1 MRGWK
6 VFDSLWHFYVLVDA
20 EDDVKPIKKKSKK
33 PLDDKE
39 GDDVKNI
46 KKRIRK
52 PLGDEEED
60 DVKPIKKK
68 IKKPIDDEEDGFKKP
83 IKKKKTKREL
93 EEEEIKLVRTIFV
106 GNLPTTVKKKH
117 LIREFSQFGQVDT
130 ARLRSVAL
138 VDVRLFFKD
147 TPPALAHFLPS
158 LSIFILFTLQF
169 LRHRILRV
177 PTD

>member
-1 MRGWK
+1 MLI
-6 VFDSLWHFYVLVDA
+6 DE
-20 EDDVKPIKKKSKK
+20 EDDGAKSIKKRSKK

-39 GDDVKNI
+39 ESDVKNI

-52 PLGDEEED
+52 PLGDEDDD
-60 DVKPIKKK
+60 DVKPMKKK
-68 IKKPIDDEEDGFKKP
+68 IKKPIDDEEDDFKKP

-93 EEEEIKLVRTIFV
+93 EEEEIKLLRTIFV

-117 LIREFSQFGQVDT
+117 LIREFSQYGQVYT
-130 ARLRSVAL
+130 VRLRSVAL

-158 LSIFILFTLQF
+158 ISIFIPFTLQF
-169 LRHRILRV
+169 LRHRIFRV